1 MFNQLAERFVSI
13 FRDLRGLGKITDSN
27 IQQTSREIRRVLL
40 EADVNI
46 VVAKD
51 FVNRVKD
58 RAEGTKVLRSVKPGE
73 QFIKIIHDELVALL
87 GNDVKSLELGSKKPA
102 VILMAGLQGA
112 GKTTTCGK
120 LAFLL
125 KKQNK
130 TVMLAAADVYRPAAI
145 EQLVQVGKSIDVPV
159 YEQGA
164 GDPVAICQ
172 SAVDEAKASKTDVV
186 ILDTAGRL
194 HVDGEMM
201 NEIQEIS
208 EAVSPNETL
217 FVVDGMTGQDAVN
230 SAKAFAAALPLTGT
244 ILTKLDGDARGGAA
258 VSIAAVTGIPIKFIG
273 VSEKVEG
280 LEAFDPERIVNRIL
294 GLGDV
299 VSLVEKAQDL
309 FDENDTKKL
318 EDKIKNAT
326 FDLEDFRE
334 QLKQIKSMGSLNQLM
349 GMMPGMNRKLMK
361 GMDFDDKKLIW
372 TDAIISSMTFEERKN
387 PIIIDGSRRS
397 RISKGSG
404 RTVQE
409 INQLLKQFT
418 EMKKMMKKMG
428 KMKLPKN
435 LKNQMMGLN

>member
-1 MFNQLAERFVSI
+1 MFNQLAERFESI

-58 RAEGTKVLRSVKPGE
+58 RAEGTKVLKSIKPGE

-87 GNDVKSLELGSKKPA
+87 GNDVKTLELGSKKPA

-120 LAFLL
+120 LALLL
-125 KKQNK
+125 KKQK
-130 TVMLAAADVYRPAAI
+130 KSVMLAAADVYRPAAI

-172 SAVDEAKASKTDVV
+172 SAVEEAKASKTDVV

-208 EAVSPNETL
+208 EAVSTNEIM

-258 VSIAAVTGIPIKFIG
+258 VSITAVTGVPIKFIG

-280 LEAFDPERIVNRIL
+280 LEPFDPERIVNRIL
-294 GLGDV
+294 GFGDV
-299 VSLVEKAQDL
+299 VSLVEKAQD
-309 FDENDTKKL
+309 FVNEDDAKKL
-318 EDKIKNAT
+318 EEKLKNAT
-326 FDLEDFRE
+326 FDLDDFRK
-334 QLKQIKSMGSLNQLM
+334 QLKQIKSMGSLNQIM
-349 GMMPGMNRKLMK
+349 SMMPGMNRKLMK
-361 GMDFDDKKLIW
+361 GMDFDDKKIIW

-387 PIIIDGSRRS
+387 PSIIDGSRRS

-428 KMKLPKN
+428 KMKMPKN
-435 LKNQMMGLN
+435 LKNQMMGIN

>member
-1 MFNQLAERFVSI
+1 
-13 FRDLRGLGKITDSN
+13 
-27 IQQTSREIRRVLL
+27 
-40 EADVNI
+40 
-46 VVAKD
+46 VAKD

-58 RAEGTKVLRSVKPGE
+58 RAEGTKVLKSIKPGE

-87 GNDVKSLELGSKKPA
+87 GNDVKTLELGSKKPA

-120 LAFLL
+120 LALLL
-125 KKQNK
+125 KKQK
-130 TVMLAAADVYRPAAI
+130 KSVMLAAADVYRPAAI

-172 SAVDEAKASKTDVV
+172 SAVEEAKASKTDVV

-208 EAVSPNETL
+208 EAVSPNEIM

-258 VSIAAVTGIPIKFIG
+258 VSITAVTGVPIKFIG

-280 LEAFDPERIVNRIL
+280 LEPFDPERIVNRIL
-294 GLGDV
+294 GFGDV
-299 VSLVEKAQDL
+299 VSLVEKAQD
-309 FDENDTKKL
+309 FVNEDDAKKL
-318 EDKIKNAT
+318 EEKLKNAT
-326 FDLEDFRE
+326 FDLDDFRK
-334 QLKQIKSMGSLNQLM
+334 QLKQIKSMGSLNQIM
-349 GMMPGMNRKLMK
+349 SMMPGMNRKLMK
-361 GMDFDDKKLIW
+361 GMDFDDKKIIW

-387 PIIIDGSRRS
+387 PSIIDGSRRS

-428 KMKLPKN
+428 KMKMPKN
-435 LKNQMMGLN
+435 LKNQMMGIN

>member
-1 MFNQLAERFVSI
+1 MFNQLAERFESI

-58 RAEGTKVLRSVKPGE
+58 RAEGTKVLKSVKPGE

-125 KKQNK
+125 KKQK
-130 TVMLAAADVYRPAAI
+130 KSVLLAAADVYRPAAI

-159 YEQGA
+159 YEEGA

-208 EAVSPNETL
+208 EAVSPNETM

-258 VSIAAVTGIPIKFIG
+258 VSIAAVTGVPIKFIG

-309 FDENDTKKL
+309 FDENDAKKL
-318 EDKIKNAT
+318 EEKLSHIKQPITLSIIGCVVNGPGEASQT
-326 FDLEDFRE
+326 EIGLTGGGNDNNLLYLSGIPHKKVINED
-334 QLKQIKSMGSLNQLM
+334 
-349 GMMPGMNRKLMK
+349 
-361 GMDFDDKKLIW
+361 
-372 TDAIISSMTFEERKN
+372 IISQVVKLVEDKAKE
-387 PIIIDGSRRS
+387 
-397 RISKGSG
+397 
-404 RTVQE
+404 
-409 INQLLKQFT
+409 
-418 EMKKMMKKMG
+418 KKI
-428 KMKLPKN
+428 
-435 LKNQMMGLN
+435 

>member
-1 MFNQLAERFVSI
+1 MFNQLAERFESI

-58 RAEGTKVLRSVKPGE
+58 RAEGTKVLKSIKPGE

-299 VSLVEKAQDL
+299 VSLVEKAQEL

>member
-1 MFNQLAERFVSI
+1 MFNQLAERFESI

-27 IQQTSREIRRVLL
+27 IKQTSREIRRVLL

-58 RAEGTKVLRSVKPGE
+58 RAEGTKVLKSVKPGE

-125 KKQNK
+125 KKQK
-130 TVMLAAADVYRPAAI
+130 KSVLLAAADVYRPAAI

-159 YEQGA
+159 YEEGA

-208 EAVSPNETL
+208 DAVSPNETM

-258 VSIAAVTGIPIKFIG
+258 VSIAAVTGVPIKFIG

-309 FDENDTKKL
+309 FDENDAKKL
-318 EDKIKNAT
+318 EEKLKNAT

-334 QLKQIKSMGSLNQLM
+334 QLKQIKSMGSLNQIM

-435 LKNQMMGLN
+435 LKNQMLGLN

>member
-1 MFNQLAERFVSI
+1 MFNQLSERFESI

-58 RAEGTKVLRSVKPGE
+58 RAEGTKVLKSIKPGE
-73 QFIKIIHDELVALL
+73 QFIKIIHDELIALL
-87 GNDVKSLELGSKKPA
+87 GKDVKSLELGSKKPA

-125 KKQNK
+125 KKQK
-130 TVMLAAADVYRPAAI
+130 KSVMLAAADVYRPAAI

-172 SAVDEAKASKTDVV
+172 SAVAEAKASKTDVV

-208 EAVSPNETL
+208 EAVSPNEIM

-258 VSIAAVTGIPIKFIG
+258 VSITAVTGVPIKFIG

-280 LEAFDPERIVNRIL
+280 LEPFDPERIVNRIL
-294 GLGDV
+294 GFGDV
-299 VSLVEKAQDL
+299 VSLVEKAQD
-309 FDENDTKKL
+309 FVNEDDAKKL
-318 EDKIKNAT
+318 EEKLKNAT
-326 FDLEDFRE
+326 FDLDDFRK
-334 QLKQIKSMGSLNQLM
+334 QLKQIKSMGSLNQIM
-349 GMMPGMNRKLMK
+349 SMMPGMNRKLMK

-387 PIIIDGSRRS
+387 PTIIDGSRRS

>member
-1 MFNQLAERFVSI
+1 MFNQLAERFESI

-58 RAEGTKVLRSVKPGE
+58 RAEGTKVLKSIKPGE

-87 GNDVKSLELGSKKPA
+87 GNDVKTLELGSKKPA

-120 LAFLL
+120 LALLL
-125 KKQNK
+125 KKQK
-130 TVMLAAADVYRPAAI
+130 KSVMLAAADVYRPAAI

-172 SAVDEAKASKTDVV
+172 SAVEEAKASKTDVV

-208 EAVSPNETL
+208 EAVSPNEIM

-258 VSIAAVTGIPIKFIG
+258 VSITAVTGVPIKFIG

-280 LEAFDPERIVNRIL
+280 LEPFDPERIVNRIL
-294 GLGDV
+294 GFGDV
-299 VSLVEKAQDL
+299 VSLVEKAQD
-309 FDENDTKKL
+309 FVNEDDAKKL
-318 EDKIKNAT
+318 EEKLKNAT
-326 FDLEDFRE
+326 FDLDDFRK
-334 QLKQIKSMGSLNQLM
+334 QLKQIKSMGSLNQIM
-349 GMMPGMNRKLMK
+349 SMMPGMNRKLMK
-361 GMDFDDKKLIW
+361 GMDFDDKKIIW

-387 PIIIDGSRRS
+387 PSIIDGSRRS

-404 RTVQE
+404 RTVQG

-428 KMKLPKN
+428 KMKMPKN
-435 LKNQMMGLN
+435 LKNQMMGIN

>member
-1 MFNQLAERFVSI
+1 MFNQLAERFESI

-58 RAEGTKVLRSVKPGE
+58 RAEGTKVLKSVKPGE

-125 KKQNK
+125 KKQK
-130 TVMLAAADVYRPAAI
+130 KSVLLAAADVYRPAAI

-159 YEQGA
+159 YEEGA

-208 EAVSPNETL
+208 EAVSPNETM

-258 VSIAAVTGIPIKFIG
+258 VSIAAVTGVPIKFIG

-280 LEAFDPERIVNRIL
+280 LEAFNPERIVNRIL

-309 FDENDTKKL
+309 FDENDAKKL
-318 EDKIKNAT
+318 EEKLKNAT

-334 QLKQIKSMGSLNQLM
+334 QLKQIKSMGSLNQIM

-435 LKNQMMGLN
+435 LKNQMLGLN